1 MAIAVLLAKDA
12 QADFDDLPATIQA
25 RVNTVIE
32 RLKQWP
38 NVSGAKPLR
47 GEWVGHYRI
56 RTGDWRVLFRVVTP
70 KLLVVRIK
78 HRREVYDD

>member
-1 MAIAVLLAKDA
+1 MAIAVRSRR
-12 QADFDDLPATIQA
+12 T
-25 RVNTVIE
+25 
-32 RLKQWP
+32 LKR
-38 NVSGAKPLR
+38 S
-47 GEWVGHYRI
+47 EWVGHYRI